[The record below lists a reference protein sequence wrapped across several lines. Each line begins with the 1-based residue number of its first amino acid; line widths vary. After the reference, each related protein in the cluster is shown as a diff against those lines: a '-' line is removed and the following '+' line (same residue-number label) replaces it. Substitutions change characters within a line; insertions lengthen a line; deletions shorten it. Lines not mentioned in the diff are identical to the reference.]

1 MNRLS
6 MSFRGRHQ
14 RKSYSFAPVLLLA
27 LSLITASRLQGQ
39 SDAAGSR
46 GARSNKGTIMLSATL
61 PSQLR
66 LSLSNV
72 DLDVQ
77 VSDPAQRTA
86 VISVP
91 VTSSWVLGSA
101 SNSVDL
107 IGFFDSPAAAL
118 TDDAGHAIPTSH
130 VLGGLAAD
138 DMVPFAETSPAGNAN
153 ASRVFFRQ
161 TISRQNVAASRSDTL
176 KIQVSPI
183 ADLGA
188 PAGEYRG
195 VLHLRLIS
203 Y

>member
-1 MNRLS
+1 MSIGMNCTSIDFL
-6 MSFRGRHQ
+6 GRHQ
-14 RKSYSFAPVLLLA
+14 RTLQTAVILLA
-27 LSLITASRLQGQ
+27 LTMITASRLQAQ
-39 SDAAGSR
+39 SGGDAQSG
-46 GARSNKGTIMLSATL
+46 KGMILLSATL
-61 PSQLR
+61 SSQLR
-66 LSLSNV
+66 LSLSDV

-77 VSDPAQRTA
+77 VSDPARKSA

-91 VTSSWVLGSA
+91 VTSSWVLGSN

-107 IGFFDSPAAAL
+107 VGFFDSPAAAL

-138 DMVPFAETSPAGNAN
+138 EMMPFSETTSAGNAS

-161 TISRQNVAASRSDTL
+161 SISRQNVNASRNDTL
-176 KIQVSPI
+176 KIQVSRVD
-183 ADLGA
+183 DLGA